1 MVIFMKIINGEI
13 LSRTDISCLE
23 QFFHANTEDFL
34 FFDIETTGLSARN
47 CICYLIGCVFFK
59 DNVFLYRQYFAEL
72 PEQEK
77 DIITQFLMFVKN
89 FKYIVHFNGD
99 SFDIP
104 FLKERVRL
112 LRINKNLDNN
122 SEFTS
127 LDNIPS
133 IDLFKT
139 VKSLSSI
146 LKLPNYR
153 QKTVENLLGLSR
165 DDIFSGGDLIQTYQ
179 EYLKVYLLYEKTHDE
194 ALSKDIDEK
203 LASILLHNHDDI
215 AALPQIASL
224 FCCKAFL
231 AGGFTVEKSF
241 VSSSKPHNSGCITKQ
256 AVFVLKSD
264 FSVPKELSYKNEIY
278 SLSILQDNATLEVP
292 MYTGELKYFYKNYK
306 DYYYLPEEDTAIH
319 KSVAFYV
326 DKNHRIQAKASNCCS
341 KKAGTFLPQLTE
353 TETPCFK
360 FEYSDKT
367 TYFLADDNFFNNT
380 DRINNYVKA
389 LIKDLIKN

>member
-1 MVIFMKIINGEI
+1 M
-13 LSRTDISCLE
+13 LPYWLC
-23 QFFHANTEDFL
+23 
-34 FFDIETTGLSARN
+34 
-47 CICYLIGCVFFK
+47 FFK

-179 EYLKVYLLYEKTHDE
+179 EYLKIYLLYEKTHNE

-203 LASILLHNHDDI
+203 LAAILLHNHDDI

-224 FCCKAFL
+224 FCCK
-231 AGGFTVEKSF
+231 S
-241 VSSSKPHNSGCITKQ
+241 
-256 AVFVLKSD
+256 
-264 FSVPKELSYKNEIY
+264 
-278 SLSILQDNATLEVP
+278 
-292 MYTGELKYFYKNYK
+292 
-306 DYYYLPEEDTAIH
+306 
-319 KSVAFYV
+319 
-326 DKNHRIQAKASNCCS
+326 
-341 KKAGTFLPQLTE
+341 
-353 TETPCFK
+353 
-360 FEYSDKT
+360 
-367 TYFLADDNFFNNT
+367 
-380 DRINNYVKA
+380 
-389 LIKDLIKN
+389 